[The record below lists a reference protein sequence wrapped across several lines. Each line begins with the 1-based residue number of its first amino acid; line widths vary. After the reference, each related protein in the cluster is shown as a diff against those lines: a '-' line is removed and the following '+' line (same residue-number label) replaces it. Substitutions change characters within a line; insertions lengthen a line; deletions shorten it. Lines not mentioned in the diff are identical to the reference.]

1 MLLERVEIVGF
12 RGINRLSLMLEQNN
26 VLIGE
31 NAWGKSSLLDALTLL
46 LSPEFDLYHFVRDDF
61 WFPPGDIQG
70 REHHLHIILTFRE
83 TEPGRH
89 RVRRFRPLQRCWVP
103 CDDGYHRVF
112 YRLEG
117 ELAEDD
123 SVMTLRS
130 FIDGEGEALVLEEI
144 DELARHLVRLMPVL
158 RLRDARFM
166 RRIHNGTV
174 PHSPQIEIT
183 ARQLDFLSRELVSHP
198 QNLSDGQIRQGL
210 SAMVQ
215 LLEHYFA
222 EQSSAQTR
230 HRLMRR
236 RSHDEQRS
244 WRYLDIIN
252 RMIDK
257 PGGRSHRVILLG
269 LFATLLQAKGTV
281 RLDRDARP
289 LLLIEDPE
297 TRLHPIML
305 SVAWH
310 LLNLLPLQR
319 VTTTNSG
326 ELLSLTPVEQV
337 CRLVRESTRV
347 SAWRLGPGGMNAEE
361 SRRIAFHIRFNR
373 ASSLFARCW
382 LLVEGETETWVIN
395 ELARQCGHH
404 FDAEGVKVIEFAQSG
419 LKPLIKFARR
429 MGIQWHVLVDG
440 DGEDSALLKRALAGM
455 IDLMPA
461 SMALLAPNVNSY
473 RRFQPGMYVPT
484 QASWGHN
491 NRTVAL
497 RIPCGERQNHRVEY
511 RVAGADANPYL
522 VMAAIFAGI
531 LHGLDNPQ
539 LPLQEEVEGN
549 GLEQEGLPFPIRQS
563 DALWEFMQ
571 NDHLR
576 ERLGERFCHVFHA
589 CKHDELL
596 QFERLITE
604 TEIEWMLKNA

>member
-440 DGEDSALLKRALAGM
+440 DEAGKKYAATVRGLLNNDRELERDYLTSLPALDMEHFMYRQGFDDVYHRVAQIPDNVPMNMRRVITKAIHRSSKPDLAIEVAMEAGRRGVDAVPTLLKKMFSRVLWLARGRA
-455 IDLMPA
+455 D
-461 SMALLAPNVNSY
+461 
-473 RRFQPGMYVPT
+473 
-484 QASWGHN
+484 
-491 NRTVAL
+491 
-497 RIPCGERQNHRVEY
+497 
-511 RVAGADANPYL
+511 
-522 VMAAIFAGI
+522 
-531 LHGLDNPQ
+531 
-539 LPLQEEVEGN
+539 
-549 GLEQEGLPFPIRQS
+549 
-563 DALWEFMQ
+563 
-571 NDHLR
+571 
-576 ERLGERFCHVFHA
+576 
-589 CKHDELL
+589 
-596 QFERLITE
+596 
-604 TEIEWMLKNA
+604 

>member
-373 ASSLFARCW
+373 ASSLFARCG

-440 DGEDSALLKRALAGM
+440 DEAGKKYAATVRGLLNNDRELERDHLTSLPALDMEHFMYRQGFDDVYHRVAQIPDNVPMNMRRVITKAIHRSSKPDLAIEVAMEAGRRGVDAVPTLLKKMFSRVLWLARGRA
-455 IDLMPA
+455 D
-461 SMALLAPNVNSY
+461 
-473 RRFQPGMYVPT
+473 
-484 QASWGHN
+484 
-491 NRTVAL
+491 
-497 RIPCGERQNHRVEY
+497 
-511 RVAGADANPYL
+511 
-522 VMAAIFAGI
+522 
-531 LHGLDNPQ
+531 
-539 LPLQEEVEGN
+539 
-549 GLEQEGLPFPIRQS
+549 
-563 DALWEFMQ
+563 
-571 NDHLR
+571 
-576 ERLGERFCHVFHA
+576 
-589 CKHDELL
+589 
-596 QFERLITE
+596 
-604 TEIEWMLKNA
+604 

>member
-361 SRRIAFHIRFNR
+361 SRRIAYHIRFNR

-440 DGEDSALLKRALAGM
+440 DEAGKKYAATVRGLLNNDRELERDHLTSLPALDMEHFMYRQGFDDVYHRVAQIPDNVPMNMRRVITKAIHRSSKPDLAIEVAMEAGRRGVDAVPTLLKKMFSRVLWLARGRA
-455 IDLMPA
+455 D
-461 SMALLAPNVNSY
+461 
-473 RRFQPGMYVPT
+473 
-484 QASWGHN
+484 
-491 NRTVAL
+491 
-497 RIPCGERQNHRVEY
+497 
-511 RVAGADANPYL
+511 
-522 VMAAIFAGI
+522 
-531 LHGLDNPQ
+531 
-539 LPLQEEVEGN
+539 
-549 GLEQEGLPFPIRQS
+549 
-563 DALWEFMQ
+563 
-571 NDHLR
+571 
-576 ERLGERFCHVFHA
+576 
-589 CKHDELL
+589 
-596 QFERLITE
+596 
-604 TEIEWMLKNA
+604 

>member
-1 MLLERVEIVGF
+1 
-12 RGINRLSLMLEQNN
+12 
-26 VLIGE
+26 
-31 NAWGKSSLLDALTLL
+31 
-46 LSPEFDLYHFVRDDF
+46 
-61 WFPPGDIQG
+61 
-70 REHHLHIILTFRE
+70 
-83 TEPGRH
+83 
-89 RVRRFRPLQRCWVP
+89 
-103 CDDGYHRVF
+103 
-112 YRLEG
+112 
-117 ELAEDD
+117 
-123 SVMTLRS
+123 MTLRS
-130 FIDGEGEALVLEEI
+130 FIDGEGKALELDDI

-183 ARQLDFLSRELVSHP
+183 ARQLDFLSRELVHHP
-198 QNLSDGQIRQGL
+198 QNLTDGQIRQGL

-222 EQSSAQTR
+222 EQSSAQSR

-236 RSHDEQRS
+236 HSHDEQRS

-269 LFATLLQAKGTV
+269 LFSTLLQAKGTV

-326 ELLSLTPVEQV
+326 ELLSLTPVEHV
-337 CRLVRESTRV
+337 CRLVRESSRV
-347 SAWRLGPGGMNAEE
+347 SAWRLGPGGMNAED

-429 MGIQWHVLVDG
+429 MGIEWHVLVDG
-440 DGEDSALLKRALAGM
+440 DEAGKKYAATVRSLLNDDKMLERDHLTALPAMDMEHFMYRQGFDDVYHRVAQLPMNIPMNMRRVITKAIHRSSKPDLAIEVAMEAGRRGVDAIPTLLKKCSLACYGW
-455 IDLMPA
+455 
-461 SMALLAPNVNSY
+461 
-473 RRFQPGMYVPT
+473 R
-484 QASWGHN
+484 
-491 NRTVAL
+491 
-497 RIPCGERQNHRVEY
+497 
-511 RVAGADANPYL
+511 ADAR
-522 VMAAIFAGI
+522 ISAGRCFSLSAGLSI
-531 LHGLDNPQ
+531 PAGLHLHTLN
-539 LPLQEEVEGN
+539 
-549 GLEQEGLPFPIRQS
+549 FS
-563 DALWEFMQ
+563 
-571 NDHLR
+571 
-576 ERLGERFCHVFHA
+576 
-589 CKHDELL
+589 
-596 QFERLITE
+596 
-604 TEIEWMLKNA
+604 

>member
-1 MLLERVEIVGF
+1 MHLERVEIVGF

-46 LSPEFDLYHFVRDDF
+46 LSPEFDLYHFVREDF
-61 WFPPGDIQG
+61 WFPPGDVQG
-70 REHHLHIILTFRE
+70 RERHLHIILTFRE
-83 TEPGRH
+83 NEPGRH
-89 RVRRFRPLQRCWVP
+89 RVRRYRPLSKCWVP
-103 CDDGYHRVF
+103 CDDGYQRVF

-117 ELAEDD
+117 ELADDD

-130 FIDGEGEALVLEEI
+130 FINGEGEALELEDI

-183 ARQLDFLSRELVSHP
+183 ARQLDFLSRELVHHP
-198 QNLSDGQIRQGL
+198 QNLTDGQIRQGL

-222 EQSSAQTR
+222 EQSSAQSR

-236 RSHDEQRS
+236 HSHDEQRS

-269 LFATLLQAKGTV
+269 LFSTLLQAKGTV

-326 ELLSLTPVEQV
+326 ELLSLTPVEHV
-337 CRLVRESTRV
+337 CRLVRESSRV
-347 SAWRLGPGGMNAEE
+347 SAWRLGPGGMNAED

-429 MGIQWHVLVDG
+429 MGIEWHVLVDG
-440 DGEDSALLKRALAGM
+440 DEAGKKYAATVRSLLNDDKMLERDHLTALPAMDMEHFMYRQGFDDVYHRVAQLPMNIPMNMRRVITKAIHRSSKPDLAIEVAMEAGRRGVDAIPALLKKMFSRVLWLARGRA
-455 IDLMPA
+455 D
-461 SMALLAPNVNSY
+461 
-473 RRFQPGMYVPT
+473 
-484 QASWGHN
+484 
-491 NRTVAL
+491 
-497 RIPCGERQNHRVEY
+497 
-511 RVAGADANPYL
+511 
-522 VMAAIFAGI
+522 
-531 LHGLDNPQ
+531 
-539 LPLQEEVEGN
+539 
-549 GLEQEGLPFPIRQS
+549 
-563 DALWEFMQ
+563 
-571 NDHLR
+571 
-576 ERLGERFCHVFHA
+576 
-589 CKHDELL
+589 
-596 QFERLITE
+596 
-604 TEIEWMLKNA
+604 

>member
-12 RGINRLSLMLEQNN
+12 RGINRLSFMLEQNN

-61 WFPPGDIQG
+61 WFPAGDIQG

-117 ELAEDD
+117 ELADDD

-130 FIDGEGEALVLEEI
+130 FIDGEGEALAVEDI
-144 DELARHLVRLMPVL
+144 DDLARHLVRLMPVL

-198 QNLSDGQIRQGL
+198 QNLSDGQIREGL

-269 LFATLLQAKGTV
+269 LFSTLLQAKGTV

-337 CRLVRESTRV
+337 CRLVRESSRV
-347 SAWRLGPGGMNAEE
+347 SAWRLGPGGMNAED

-440 DGEDSALLKRALAGM
+440 DEAGKKYAATVLGLLNNDRELERDHLTSLPAMDMEHFMYRQGFDDVYHRVAQIPDNVPMNMRRVITKAIHRSSKPDLAIEVAMEAGRRGVDAVPTLLKKMFSRVLWLARGRA
-455 IDLMPA
+455 D
-461 SMALLAPNVNSY
+461 
-473 RRFQPGMYVPT
+473 
-484 QASWGHN
+484 
-491 NRTVAL
+491 
-497 RIPCGERQNHRVEY
+497 
-511 RVAGADANPYL
+511 
-522 VMAAIFAGI
+522 
-531 LHGLDNPQ
+531 
-539 LPLQEEVEGN
+539 
-549 GLEQEGLPFPIRQS
+549 
-563 DALWEFMQ
+563 
-571 NDHLR
+571 
-576 ERLGERFCHVFHA
+576 
-589 CKHDELL
+589 
-596 QFERLITE
+596 
-604 TEIEWMLKNA
+604 

>member
-46 LSPEFDLYHFVRDDF
+46 LSPEFDLYHFIRDDF

-70 REHHLHIILTFRE
+70 REHHLHIILTLRE

-440 DGEDSALLKRALAGM
+440 DEAGKKYTATVRGLLNNDRELERDHLTSLPALDMEHFMYRQGFDDVYHRVAQIPDNVPMNMRRVITKAIHRSSKPDLAIEVAMEAGRRGVDAVPTLLKKMFSRVLWLARGRA
-455 IDLMPA
+455 D
-461 SMALLAPNVNSY
+461 
-473 RRFQPGMYVPT
+473 
-484 QASWGHN
+484 
-491 NRTVAL
+491 
-497 RIPCGERQNHRVEY
+497 
-511 RVAGADANPYL
+511 
-522 VMAAIFAGI
+522 
-531 LHGLDNPQ
+531 
-539 LPLQEEVEGN
+539 
-549 GLEQEGLPFPIRQS
+549 
-563 DALWEFMQ
+563 
-571 NDHLR
+571 
-576 ERLGERFCHVFHA
+576 
-589 CKHDELL
+589 
-596 QFERLITE
+596 
-604 TEIEWMLKNA
+604 

>member
-347 SAWRLGPGGMNAEE
+347 SAWRVGPGGMNAEE

-440 DGEDSALLKRALAGM
+440 DEAGEKNAATVRGLLNNDRELERDHLTSLPALDMEHFMYRQGFDDVYHRVAQIPDNVPMNMRRVITKAIHRSSKPDLAIEVAMEAGRRGVDAVPTLLKKMFSRVLWLARGRA
-455 IDLMPA
+455 D
-461 SMALLAPNVNSY
+461 
-473 RRFQPGMYVPT
+473 
-484 QASWGHN
+484 
-491 NRTVAL
+491 
-497 RIPCGERQNHRVEY
+497 
-511 RVAGADANPYL
+511 
-522 VMAAIFAGI
+522 
-531 LHGLDNPQ
+531 
-539 LPLQEEVEGN
+539 
-549 GLEQEGLPFPIRQS
+549 
-563 DALWEFMQ
+563 
-571 NDHLR
+571 
-576 ERLGERFCHVFHA
+576 
-589 CKHDELL
+589 
-596 QFERLITE
+596 
-604 TEIEWMLKNA
+604 

>member
-1 MLLERVEIVGF
+1 MHLERVEIVGF

-46 LSPEFDLYHFVRDDF
+46 LSPEFDLYHFVREDF

-83 TEPGRH
+83 NEPGRH
-89 RVRRFRPLQRCWVP
+89 RVRRYRPLSNCWVP
-103 CDDGYHRVF
+103 CDDGYQRVF

-117 ELAEDD
+117 ELADDD

-130 FIDGEGEALVLEEI
+130 FINGEGEALELDDI

-183 ARQLDFLSRELVSHP
+183 ARQLDFLSRELVHHP
-198 QNLSDGQIRQGL
+198 QNLTDGQIRQGL

-222 EQSSAQTR
+222 EQSSAQSR

-236 RSHDEQRS
+236 HSHDEQRS

-269 LFATLLQAKGTV
+269 LFSTLLQAKGTV

-326 ELLSLTPVEQV
+326 ELLSLTPVEHV
-337 CRLVRESTRV
+337 CRLVRESSRV
-347 SAWRLGPGGMNAEE
+347 SAWRLGPGGMNAED
-361 SRRIAFHIRFNR
+361 SRHIAFHIRFNR

-429 MGIQWHVLVDG
+429 MGIEWHVLVDG
-440 DGEDSALLKRALAGM
+440 DEAGKKYAATVRGLLNDDKMLERDHLTALPAMDMEHFMYRQGFDDVYHRVAQLPINIPMNMRRVITKAIHRSSKPDLAIEVAMEAGRRGVDAIPALLKKMFSRVLWLARGRA
-455 IDLMPA
+455 D
-461 SMALLAPNVNSY
+461 
-473 RRFQPGMYVPT
+473 
-484 QASWGHN
+484 
-491 NRTVAL
+491 
-497 RIPCGERQNHRVEY
+497 
-511 RVAGADANPYL
+511 
-522 VMAAIFAGI
+522 
-531 LHGLDNPQ
+531 
-539 LPLQEEVEGN
+539 
-549 GLEQEGLPFPIRQS
+549 
-563 DALWEFMQ
+563 
-571 NDHLR
+571 
-576 ERLGERFCHVFHA
+576 
-589 CKHDELL
+589 
-596 QFERLITE
+596 
-604 TEIEWMLKNA
+604 

>member
-440 DGEDSALLKRALAGM
+440 DEAGKKYAATVRGLLNNDRELERDHLTSLPALDMEHFMYRQGFDDVYHRVAQIPDNVPMNMRRVITKAIHRSSKPDLAIEVAMEASRRGVDAVPTLLKKMFSRVLWLARGRA
-455 IDLMPA
+455 D
-461 SMALLAPNVNSY
+461 
-473 RRFQPGMYVPT
+473 
-484 QASWGHN
+484 
-491 NRTVAL
+491 
-497 RIPCGERQNHRVEY
+497 
-511 RVAGADANPYL
+511 
-522 VMAAIFAGI
+522 
-531 LHGLDNPQ
+531 
-539 LPLQEEVEGN
+539 
-549 GLEQEGLPFPIRQS
+549 
-563 DALWEFMQ
+563 
-571 NDHLR
+571 
-576 ERLGERFCHVFHA
+576 
-589 CKHDELL
+589 
-596 QFERLITE
+596 
-604 TEIEWMLKNA
+604 

>member
-1 MLLERVEIVGF
+1 MILERVEIVGF

-46 LSPEFDLYHFVRDDF
+46 LAPDASLYHFVREDF
-61 WFPPGDIQG
+61 WFPPGDVRG

-83 TEPGRH
+83 GEPGHRH
-89 RVRRFRPLQRCWVP
+89 ARRYRPLSDCWVP
-103 CDDGYHRVF
+103 GNDGHHRIF

-117 ELAEDD
+117 ELADDD
-123 SVMTLRS
+123 SVMTLRG
-130 FIDGEGEALVLEEI
+130 FLDAHGQARALDDI

-166 RRIHNGTV
+166 RRIRNGSV
-174 PHSPQIEIT
+174 PEVPEVEVT
-183 ARQLDFLSRELVSHP
+183 ARQLDFLARELVSRP
-198 QNLSDGQIRQGL
+198 QNLTDGQIRHGL
-210 SAMVQ
+210 TAMVQ

-222 EQSSAQTR
+222 EQGSSQAR
-230 HRLMRR
+230 HRLLRR
-236 RSHDEQRS
+236 HSHDEQRS

-269 LFATLLQAKGTV
+269 LFSTLLQAKGSV

-319 VTTTNSG
+319 VATTNSG
-326 ELLSLTPVEQV
+326 ELLSLTPVEHV
-337 CRLVRESTRV
+337 CRLVRESSRV
-347 SAWRLGPGGMNAEE
+347 AAWRLGPGGLNAED
-361 SRRIAFHIRFNR
+361 SRRITFHIRANR
-373 ASSLFARCW
+373 PSSLFARCW

-429 MGIQWHVLVDG
+429 MGIEWHVLVDG
-440 DGEDSALLKRALAGM
+440 DEAGKKYAATTRSLLNGESDRERDHLTALPALDM
-455 IDLMPA
+455 EHFM
-461 SMALLAPNVNSY
+461 Y
-473 RRFQPGMYVPT
+473 RQGFADVY
-484 QASWGHN
+484 
-491 NRTVAL
+491 
-497 RIPCGERQNHRVEY
+497 HRV
-511 RVAGADANPYL
+511 A
-522 VMAAIFAGI
+522 
-531 LHGLDNPQ
+531 Q
-539 LPLQEEVEGN
+539 LPENVPMNMRRVIIKAIHRSSKPDLAIEVAMEAGRR
-549 GLEQEGLPFPIRQS
+549 GVEAVPPLLRKMFSRV
-563 DALWEFMQ
+563 LWLARGRA
-571 NDHLR
+571 D
-576 ERLGERFCHVFHA
+576 
-589 CKHDELL
+589 
-596 QFERLITE
+596 
-604 TEIEWMLKNA
+604 

>member
-46 LSPEFDLYHFVRDDF
+46 LSPEFDLYHFIRDDF

-70 REHHLHIILTFRE
+70 REHHLHIILTLRE

-440 DGEDSALLKRALAGM
+440 DEAGKKYAATVRGLLNNDRELERDHLTSLPALDMEHFMYRQGFDDVYHRVAQIPDNVPMNMRRVITKAIHRSSKPDLAIEVAMEAGRRGVDAVPTLLKKMFSRVLWLARGRA
-455 IDLMPA
+455 D
-461 SMALLAPNVNSY
+461 
-473 RRFQPGMYVPT
+473 
-484 QASWGHN
+484 
-491 NRTVAL
+491 
-497 RIPCGERQNHRVEY
+497 
-511 RVAGADANPYL
+511 
-522 VMAAIFAGI
+522 
-531 LHGLDNPQ
+531 
-539 LPLQEEVEGN
+539 
-549 GLEQEGLPFPIRQS
+549 
-563 DALWEFMQ
+563 
-571 NDHLR
+571 
-576 ERLGERFCHVFHA
+576 
-589 CKHDELL
+589 
-596 QFERLITE
+596 
-604 TEIEWMLKNA
+604 

>member
-269 LFATLLQAKGTV
+269 LFATFLQAKGTV

-440 DGEDSALLKRALAGM
+440 DEAGKKYAATVRGLLNNDRELERDHLTSLPALDMEHFMYRQGFDDVYHRVAQIPDNVPMNMRRVITKAIHRSSKPDLAIEVAMEAGRRGVDAVPTLLKKMFSRVLWLARGRA
-455 IDLMPA
+455 D
-461 SMALLAPNVNSY
+461 
-473 RRFQPGMYVPT
+473 
-484 QASWGHN
+484 
-491 NRTVAL
+491 
-497 RIPCGERQNHRVEY
+497 
-511 RVAGADANPYL
+511 
-522 VMAAIFAGI
+522 
-531 LHGLDNPQ
+531 
-539 LPLQEEVEGN
+539 
-549 GLEQEGLPFPIRQS
+549 
-563 DALWEFMQ
+563 
-571 NDHLR
+571 
-576 ERLGERFCHVFHA
+576 
-589 CKHDELL
+589 
-596 QFERLITE
+596 
-604 TEIEWMLKNA
+604 

>member
-198 QNLSDGQIRQGL
+198 QHLSDGQIRQGL

-347 SAWRLGPGGMNAEE
+347 SAWRLGPGGMNAED

-440 DGEDSALLKRALAGM
+440 DEAGKKYAATVLGLLNNDRELERDHLTSLPALDMEHFMYRQGFDDVYHRVAQIPDNVPMNMRRVITKAIHRSSKPDLAIEVAMEAGRRGVDAVPTLLKKMFSRVLWLARGRA
-455 IDLMPA
+455 D
-461 SMALLAPNVNSY
+461 
-473 RRFQPGMYVPT
+473 
-484 QASWGHN
+484 
-491 NRTVAL
+491 
-497 RIPCGERQNHRVEY
+497 
-511 RVAGADANPYL
+511 
-522 VMAAIFAGI
+522 
-531 LHGLDNPQ
+531 
-539 LPLQEEVEGN
+539 
-549 GLEQEGLPFPIRQS
+549 
-563 DALWEFMQ
+563 
-571 NDHLR
+571 
-576 ERLGERFCHVFHA
+576 
-589 CKHDELL
+589 
-596 QFERLITE
+596 
-604 TEIEWMLKNA
+604 

>member
-257 PGGRSHRVILLG
+257 PGGRSHRVILLE

-440 DGEDSALLKRALAGM
+440 DEAGKKYAATVRGLLNNDRELERDHLTSLPALDMEHFMYRQGFDDVYHRVAQIPDNVPMNMRRVITKAIHRSSKPDLAIEVAMEAGRRGVDAVPTLLKKMFSRVLWLARGRA
-455 IDLMPA
+455 D
-461 SMALLAPNVNSY
+461 
-473 RRFQPGMYVPT
+473 
-484 QASWGHN
+484 
-491 NRTVAL
+491 
-497 RIPCGERQNHRVEY
+497 
-511 RVAGADANPYL
+511 
-522 VMAAIFAGI
+522 
-531 LHGLDNPQ
+531 
-539 LPLQEEVEGN
+539 
-549 GLEQEGLPFPIRQS
+549 
-563 DALWEFMQ
+563 
-571 NDHLR
+571 
-576 ERLGERFCHVFHA
+576 
-589 CKHDELL
+589 
-596 QFERLITE
+596 
-604 TEIEWMLKNA
+604 

>member
-404 FDAEGVKVIEFAQSG
+404 FDAEGVKVIEFAQSS

-440 DGEDSALLKRALAGM
+440 DEAGKKYAATVRGLLNNDRELERDHLTSLPALDMEHFMYRQGFDDVYHRVAQIPDNVPMNMRRVITKAIHRSSKPDLAIEVAMEAGRRGVDAVPTLLKKMFSRVLWLARGRA
-455 IDLMPA
+455 D
-461 SMALLAPNVNSY
+461 
-473 RRFQPGMYVPT
+473 
-484 QASWGHN
+484 
-491 NRTVAL
+491 
-497 RIPCGERQNHRVEY
+497 
-511 RVAGADANPYL
+511 
-522 VMAAIFAGI
+522 
-531 LHGLDNPQ
+531 
-539 LPLQEEVEGN
+539 
-549 GLEQEGLPFPIRQS
+549 
-563 DALWEFMQ
+563 
-571 NDHLR
+571 
-576 ERLGERFCHVFHA
+576 
-589 CKHDELL
+589 
-596 QFERLITE
+596 
-604 TEIEWMLKNA
+604 

>member
-61 WFPPGDIQG
+61 WFPAGDIQG

-117 ELAEDD
+117 ELVDDD

-130 FIDGEGEALVLEEI
+130 FIDGEGEALALEDI

-198 QNLSDGQIRQGL
+198 QNLSDGQIREGL

-337 CRLVRESTRV
+337 CRLVRESARV

-440 DGEDSALLKRALAGM
+440 DEAGKKYAATVRGLLNNDRELERDHLTTLPALDMEHFMYRQGFDDVYHRVAQIPDNVPMNMRRVITKAIHRSSKPDLAIEVAMEAGRRGVDAVPTLLKKMFSRVLWLARGRA
-455 IDLMPA
+455 D
-461 SMALLAPNVNSY
+461 
-473 RRFQPGMYVPT
+473 
-484 QASWGHN
+484 
-491 NRTVAL
+491 
-497 RIPCGERQNHRVEY
+497 
-511 RVAGADANPYL
+511 
-522 VMAAIFAGI
+522 
-531 LHGLDNPQ
+531 
-539 LPLQEEVEGN
+539 
-549 GLEQEGLPFPIRQS
+549 
-563 DALWEFMQ
+563 
-571 NDHLR
+571 
-576 ERLGERFCHVFHA
+576 
-589 CKHDELL
+589 
-596 QFERLITE
+596 
-604 TEIEWMLKNA
+604 

>member
-257 PGGRSHRVILLG
+257 PDGRSHRVILLG

-440 DGEDSALLKRALAGM
+440 DEAGKKYAATVRGLLNNDRELERDHLTSLPALDMEHFMYRQGFDDVYHRVAQIPDNVPMNMRRVITKAIHRSSKPDLAIEVAMEAGRRGVDAVPTLLKKMFSRVLWLARGRA
-455 IDLMPA
+455 D
-461 SMALLAPNVNSY
+461 
-473 RRFQPGMYVPT
+473 
-484 QASWGHN
+484 
-491 NRTVAL
+491 
-497 RIPCGERQNHRVEY
+497 
-511 RVAGADANPYL
+511 
-522 VMAAIFAGI
+522 
-531 LHGLDNPQ
+531 
-539 LPLQEEVEGN
+539 
-549 GLEQEGLPFPIRQS
+549 
-563 DALWEFMQ
+563 
-571 NDHLR
+571 
-576 ERLGERFCHVFHA
+576 
-589 CKHDELL
+589 
-596 QFERLITE
+596 
-604 TEIEWMLKNA
+604 

>member
-1 MLLERVEIVGF
+1 MHLERVEIVGF

-83 TEPGRH
+83 NEPGRH
-89 RVRRFRPLQRCWVP
+89 RVRRFRPLSDCWVP
-103 CDDGYHRVF
+103 CDDGYQRIF

-117 ELAEDD
+117 ELADDD

-130 FIDGEGEALVLEEI
+130 FINCEGEALELQDI
-144 DELARHLVRLMPVL
+144 DDLARHLVRLMPVL

-183 ARQLDFLSRELVSHP
+183 ARQLDFLSRELVNHP
-198 QNLSDGQIRQGL
+198 QNLTDGQIREGL

-222 EQSSAQTR
+222 EQSSAQSR
-230 HRLMRR
+230 NRLMRR

-269 LFATLLQAKGTV
+269 LFSTLLQAKGTV

-337 CRLVRESTRV
+337 CRLVRESSRV
-347 SAWRLGPGGMNAEE
+347 SAWRLGPGGMNAED

-429 MGIQWHVLVDG
+429 MGIEWHVLVDG
-440 DGEDSALLKRALAGM
+440 DEAGKKYAATVRGLLNNDNELERVHLTMLPAMDMEHFMYRQGFDDVYHRVAQIPENMPMNMRRVITKAIHRSSKPDLAIEVAMEAGRRGVDAVPTLLKKMFSRVLWLARGRA
-455 IDLMPA
+455 D
-461 SMALLAPNVNSY
+461 
-473 RRFQPGMYVPT
+473 
-484 QASWGHN
+484 
-491 NRTVAL
+491 
-497 RIPCGERQNHRVEY
+497 
-511 RVAGADANPYL
+511 
-522 VMAAIFAGI
+522 
-531 LHGLDNPQ
+531 
-539 LPLQEEVEGN
+539 
-549 GLEQEGLPFPIRQS
+549 
-563 DALWEFMQ
+563 
-571 NDHLR
+571 
-576 ERLGERFCHVFHA
+576 
-589 CKHDELL
+589 
-596 QFERLITE
+596 
-604 TEIEWMLKNA
+604 

>member
-337 CRLVRESTRV
+337 CRLVRESMRV

-440 DGEDSALLKRALAGM
+440 DEAGKKYAATVRGLLNNDRELERDHLTSLPALDMEHFMYRQGFDDVYHRVAQIPDNVPMNMRRVITKAIHRSSKPDLAIEVAMEAGRRGVDAVPTLLKKMFSRVLWLARGRA
-455 IDLMPA
+455 D
-461 SMALLAPNVNSY
+461 
-473 RRFQPGMYVPT
+473 
-484 QASWGHN
+484 
-491 NRTVAL
+491 
-497 RIPCGERQNHRVEY
+497 
-511 RVAGADANPYL
+511 
-522 VMAAIFAGI
+522 
-531 LHGLDNPQ
+531 
-539 LPLQEEVEGN
+539 
-549 GLEQEGLPFPIRQS
+549 
-563 DALWEFMQ
+563 
-571 NDHLR
+571 
-576 ERLGERFCHVFHA
+576 
-589 CKHDELL
+589 
-596 QFERLITE
+596 
-604 TEIEWMLKNA
+604 

>member
-117 ELAEDD
+117 ELAEDE

-419 LKPLIKFARR
+419 LKPLIKFACR

-440 DGEDSALLKRALAGM
+440 DEAGKKYAATVRGLLNNDRELERDHLTSLPALDMEHFMYRQGFDDVYHRVAQIPDNVPMNMRRVITKAIHRSSKPDLAIEVAMEAGRRGVDAVPTLLKKMFSRVLWLARGRA
-455 IDLMPA
+455 D
-461 SMALLAPNVNSY
+461 
-473 RRFQPGMYVPT
+473 
-484 QASWGHN
+484 
-491 NRTVAL
+491 
-497 RIPCGERQNHRVEY
+497 
-511 RVAGADANPYL
+511 
-522 VMAAIFAGI
+522 
-531 LHGLDNPQ
+531 
-539 LPLQEEVEGN
+539 
-549 GLEQEGLPFPIRQS
+549 
-563 DALWEFMQ
+563 
-571 NDHLR
+571 
-576 ERLGERFCHVFHA
+576 
-589 CKHDELL
+589 
-596 QFERLITE
+596 
-604 TEIEWMLKNA
+604 

>member
-1 MLLERVEIVGF
+1 MHLERVEIVGF

-83 TEPGRH
+83 NEPGRH
-89 RVRRFRPLQRCWVP
+89 RVRRFRPLSDCWVP
-103 CDDGYHRVF
+103 CEDGYQRIF

-117 ELAEDD
+117 ELADDD

-130 FIDGEGEALVLEEI
+130 FINCEGEALELQDI
-144 DELARHLVRLMPVL
+144 DDLARHLVRLMPVL

-183 ARQLDFLSRELVSHP
+183 ARQLDFLSRELVNHP
-198 QNLSDGQIRQGL
+198 QNLTDGQIREGL

-222 EQSSAQTR
+222 EQSSAQSR
-230 HRLMRR
+230 NRLMRR

-269 LFATLLQAKGTV
+269 LFSTLLQAKGTV

-337 CRLVRESTRV
+337 CRLVRESSRV
-347 SAWRLGPGGMNAEE
+347 SAWRLGPGGMNAED

-429 MGIQWHVLVDG
+429 MGIEWHVLVDG
-440 DGEDSALLKRALAGM
+440 DEAGKKYAATVRGLLNNDNELERVHLTMLPAMDMEHFMYRQGFDDVYHRVAQIPENMPMNMRRVITKAIHRSSKPDLAIEVAMEAGRRGVDAVPTLLKKMFSRVLWLARGRA
-455 IDLMPA
+455 D
-461 SMALLAPNVNSY
+461 
-473 RRFQPGMYVPT
+473 
-484 QASWGHN
+484 
-491 NRTVAL
+491 
-497 RIPCGERQNHRVEY
+497 
-511 RVAGADANPYL
+511 
-522 VMAAIFAGI
+522 
-531 LHGLDNPQ
+531 
-539 LPLQEEVEGN
+539 
-549 GLEQEGLPFPIRQS
+549 
-563 DALWEFMQ
+563 
-571 NDHLR
+571 
-576 ERLGERFCHVFHA
+576 
-589 CKHDELL
+589 
-596 QFERLITE
+596 
-604 TEIEWMLKNA
+604 

>member
-440 DGEDSALLKRALAGM
+440 DEAGKKYAATVRGLLNNDRELERDHLTSLPALDMEHFMYRQGFDDVYHRVAQIPDNVPMNMRRVNTKAIHRSSKPDLAIEVAMEAGRRGVDAVPTLLKKMFSRVLWLARGRA
-455 IDLMPA
+455 D
-461 SMALLAPNVNSY
+461 
-473 RRFQPGMYVPT
+473 
-484 QASWGHN
+484 
-491 NRTVAL
+491 
-497 RIPCGERQNHRVEY
+497 
-511 RVAGADANPYL
+511 
-522 VMAAIFAGI
+522 
-531 LHGLDNPQ
+531 
-539 LPLQEEVEGN
+539 
-549 GLEQEGLPFPIRQS
+549 
-563 DALWEFMQ
+563 
-571 NDHLR
+571 
-576 ERLGERFCHVFHA
+576 
-589 CKHDELL
+589 
-596 QFERLITE
+596 
-604 TEIEWMLKNA
+604 

>member
-130 FIDGEGEALVLEEI
+130 FIDGKGEALVLEEI

-440 DGEDSALLKRALAGM
+440 DEAGKKYAATVRGLLNNDRELERDHLTSLPALDMEHFMYRQGFDDVYHRVAQIPDNVPMNMRRVITKAIHRSSKPDLAIEVAMEAGRRGVDAVPTLLKKMFSRVLWLARGRA
-455 IDLMPA
+455 D
-461 SMALLAPNVNSY
+461 
-473 RRFQPGMYVPT
+473 
-484 QASWGHN
+484 
-491 NRTVAL
+491 
-497 RIPCGERQNHRVEY
+497 
-511 RVAGADANPYL
+511 
-522 VMAAIFAGI
+522 
-531 LHGLDNPQ
+531 
-539 LPLQEEVEGN
+539 
-549 GLEQEGLPFPIRQS
+549 
-563 DALWEFMQ
+563 
-571 NDHLR
+571 
-576 ERLGERFCHVFHA
+576 
-589 CKHDELL
+589 
-596 QFERLITE
+596 
-604 TEIEWMLKNA
+604 

>member
-89 RVRRFRPLQRCWVP
+89 RVRRFRPLQRSWVP

-440 DGEDSALLKRALAGM
+440 DEAGKKYAATVRGLLNNDRELERDHLTSLPALDMEHFMYRQGFDDVYHRVAQIPDNVPMNMRRVITKAIHRSSKPDLAIEVAMEAGRRGVDAVPTLLKKMFSRVLWLARGRA
-455 IDLMPA
+455 D
-461 SMALLAPNVNSY
+461 
-473 RRFQPGMYVPT
+473 
-484 QASWGHN
+484 
-491 NRTVAL
+491 
-497 RIPCGERQNHRVEY
+497 
-511 RVAGADANPYL
+511 
-522 VMAAIFAGI
+522 
-531 LHGLDNPQ
+531 
-539 LPLQEEVEGN
+539 
-549 GLEQEGLPFPIRQS
+549 
-563 DALWEFMQ
+563 
-571 NDHLR
+571 
-576 ERLGERFCHVFHA
+576 
-589 CKHDELL
+589 
-596 QFERLITE
+596 
-604 TEIEWMLKNA
+604 

>member
-319 VTTTNSG
+319 VSTTNSG

-440 DGEDSALLKRALAGM
+440 DEAGKKYAATVRGLLNNDRELERDHLTSLPALDMEHFMYRQGFDDVYHRVAQIPDNVPMNMRRVITKAIHRSSKPDLAIEVAMEAGRRGVDAVPTLLKKMFSRVLWLARGRA
-455 IDLMPA
+455 D
-461 SMALLAPNVNSY
+461 
-473 RRFQPGMYVPT
+473 
-484 QASWGHN
+484 
-491 NRTVAL
+491 
-497 RIPCGERQNHRVEY
+497 
-511 RVAGADANPYL
+511 
-522 VMAAIFAGI
+522 
-531 LHGLDNPQ
+531 
-539 LPLQEEVEGN
+539 
-549 GLEQEGLPFPIRQS
+549 
-563 DALWEFMQ
+563 
-571 NDHLR
+571 
-576 ERLGERFCHVFHA
+576 
-589 CKHDELL
+589 
-596 QFERLITE
+596 
-604 TEIEWMLKNA
+604 

>member
-12 RGINRLSLMLEQNN
+12 RGINRLSLMLEHNN

-46 LSPEFDLYHFVRDDF
+46 LSPESDLYHFVREDF
-61 WFPPGDIQG
+61 WFPPGDLLG

-83 TEPGRH
+83 AEPGRH
-89 RVRRFRPLQRCWVP
+89 RVRRYRPLADCWVP
-103 CDDGYHRVF
+103 CQDNYQRIF

-117 ELAEDD
+117 ELADDD
-123 SVMTLRS
+123 SVLTLRG
-130 FIDGEGEALVLEEI
+130 FLDNHGNPLPLADI

-166 RRIHNGTV
+166 RRIRNGTV
-174 PHSPQIEIT
+174 PNMPDVEVT
-183 ARQLDFLSRELVSHP
+183 ARELDYLARELVARP
-198 QNLSDGQIRQGL
+198 QNLTDGQIRQGL

-215 LLEHYFA
+215 LLEHYFT
-222 EQSSAQTR
+222 EQGTSPVR
-230 HRLMRR
+230 NRLMRR

-252 RMIDK
+252 RMIDR

-269 LFATLLQAKGTV
+269 LFSTLLQAKGTV

-289 LLLIEDPE
+289 LLLVEDPE

-319 VTTTNSG
+319 ITTTNSG
-326 ELLSLTPVEQV
+326 ELLSLTPVEHV
-337 CRLVRESTRV
+337 CRLVRESSRV
-347 SAWRLGPGGMNAEE
+347 TAFRLGPGGMNAED

-404 FDAEGVKVIEFAQSG
+404 FDAEGIKVIEFAQSG

-429 MGIQWHVLVDG
+429 MGIEWHVLVDG
-440 DGEDSALLKRALAGM
+440 DEAGKKYAATVRGL
-455 IDLMPA
+455 INNDKEEEREHLTTLPA
-461 SMALLAPNVNSY
+461 MDMEHFMY
-473 RRFQPGMYVPT
+473 RQGFADVF
-484 QASWGHN
+484 
-491 NRTVAL
+491 
-497 RIPCGERQNHRVEY
+497 HRVAMIPENAPMNIR
-511 RVAGADANPYL
+511 RVIVKAIHRSSKPDLAIEVAMEAGRRGVEAVPPLLRKMFSRVLWLARGRAD
-522 VMAAIFAGI
+522 
-531 LHGLDNPQ
+531 
-539 LPLQEEVEGN
+539 
-549 GLEQEGLPFPIRQS
+549 
-563 DALWEFMQ
+563 
-571 NDHLR
+571 
-576 ERLGERFCHVFHA
+576 
-589 CKHDELL
+589 
-596 QFERLITE
+596 
-604 TEIEWMLKNA
+604 

>member
-61 WFPPGDIQG
+61 WFPAGDIQG

-117 ELAEDD
+117 ELADDD

-130 FIDGEGEALVLEEI
+130 FIDGEGEALALEDI

-337 CRLVRESTRV
+337 CRLVRESSRV

-440 DGEDSALLKRALAGM
+440 DEAGKKYAATVRGLLNNDRELERDHLTALPALDMEHFMYRQGFDDVYHRVAQIPDNVPMNMRRVITKAIHRSSKPDLAIEVAMEAGRRGVDAVPTLLKKMFSRVLWMARGRA
-455 IDLMPA
+455 D
-461 SMALLAPNVNSY
+461 
-473 RRFQPGMYVPT
+473 
-484 QASWGHN
+484 
-491 NRTVAL
+491 
-497 RIPCGERQNHRVEY
+497 
-511 RVAGADANPYL
+511 
-522 VMAAIFAGI
+522 
-531 LHGLDNPQ
+531 
-539 LPLQEEVEGN
+539 
-549 GLEQEGLPFPIRQS
+549 
-563 DALWEFMQ
+563 
-571 NDHLR
+571 
-576 ERLGERFCHVFHA
+576 
-589 CKHDELL
+589 
-596 QFERLITE
+596 
-604 TEIEWMLKNA
+604 

>member
-166 RRIHNGTV
+166 RRIHNGTI

-440 DGEDSALLKRALAGM
+440 DEAGKKYAATVRGLLNNDRELERDHLTSLPALDMEHFMYRQGFDDVYHRVAQIPDNVPMNMRRVITKAIHRSSKPDLAIEVAMEAGRRGVDAVPTLLKKMFSRVLWLARGRA
-455 IDLMPA
+455 D
-461 SMALLAPNVNSY
+461 
-473 RRFQPGMYVPT
+473 
-484 QASWGHN
+484 
-491 NRTVAL
+491 
-497 RIPCGERQNHRVEY
+497 
-511 RVAGADANPYL
+511 
-522 VMAAIFAGI
+522 
-531 LHGLDNPQ
+531 
-539 LPLQEEVEGN
+539 
-549 GLEQEGLPFPIRQS
+549 
-563 DALWEFMQ
+563 
-571 NDHLR
+571 
-576 ERLGERFCHVFHA
+576 
-589 CKHDELL
+589 
-596 QFERLITE
+596 
-604 TEIEWMLKNA
+604 

>member
-440 DGEDSALLKRALAGM
+440 DEAGKKYAATVRGLLNNDRELERDHLTSLPALDMEHFMYRQGFDDVYHRVAQIPDNVPMNMRRVITKAIHRSSKPDLVIEVAMEAGRRGVDAVPTLLKKMFSRVLWLARGRA
-455 IDLMPA
+455 D
-461 SMALLAPNVNSY
+461 
-473 RRFQPGMYVPT
+473 
-484 QASWGHN
+484 
-491 NRTVAL
+491 
-497 RIPCGERQNHRVEY
+497 
-511 RVAGADANPYL
+511 
-522 VMAAIFAGI
+522 
-531 LHGLDNPQ
+531 
-539 LPLQEEVEGN
+539 
-549 GLEQEGLPFPIRQS
+549 
-563 DALWEFMQ
+563 
-571 NDHLR
+571 
-576 ERLGERFCHVFHA
+576 
-589 CKHDELL
+589 
-596 QFERLITE
+596 
-604 TEIEWMLKNA
+604 

>member
-1 MLLERVEIVGF
+1 MHLERVEIVGF

-83 TEPGRH
+83 NEPGRH
-89 RVRRFRPLQRCWVP
+89 RVRRFRPLSDCWVP
-103 CDDGYHRVF
+103 CDDGYQRIF

-117 ELAEDD
+117 ELADD
-123 SVMTLRS
+123 GSVMTLRS
-130 FIDGEGEALVLEEI
+130 FINCQGEALEMQDI

-183 ARQLDFLSRELVSHP
+183 ARQLDFLSRELVNHP
-198 QNLSDGQIRQGL
+198 QNLTDGQIREGL

-222 EQSSAQTR
+222 EQSSAQSR
-230 HRLMRR
+230 NRLMRR

-269 LFATLLQAKGTV
+269 LFSTLLQAKGTV

-337 CRLVRESTRV
+337 CRLVRESSRV
-347 SAWRLGPGGMNAEE
+347 SAWRLGPGGMNAED

-429 MGIQWHVLVDG
+429 MGIEWHVLIDG
-440 DGEDSALLKRALAGM
+440 DEAGKKYAATVRGLLNNDNELERVHLTMLPAMDMEHFMYRQGFDDVYHRVAQIPDNMPMNMRRVITKAIHRSSKPDLAIEVAMEAGRRGVDAVPTLLKKMFSRVLWLARGRA
-455 IDLMPA
+455 D
-461 SMALLAPNVNSY
+461 
-473 RRFQPGMYVPT
+473 
-484 QASWGHN
+484 
-491 NRTVAL
+491 
-497 RIPCGERQNHRVEY
+497 
-511 RVAGADANPYL
+511 
-522 VMAAIFAGI
+522 
-531 LHGLDNPQ
+531 
-539 LPLQEEVEGN
+539 
-549 GLEQEGLPFPIRQS
+549 
-563 DALWEFMQ
+563 
-571 NDHLR
+571 
-576 ERLGERFCHVFHA
+576 
-589 CKHDELL
+589 
-596 QFERLITE
+596 
-604 TEIEWMLKNA
+604 

>member
-117 ELAEDD
+117 ELADDD

-130 FIDGEGEALVLEEI
+130 FIDGEGEALAVEDI
-144 DELARHLVRLMPVL
+144 DDLARHLVRLMPVL

-198 QNLSDGQIRQGL
+198 QNLSDGQIREGL

-269 LFATLLQAKGTV
+269 LFSTLLQAKGTV

-337 CRLVRESTRV
+337 CRLVRESSRV
-347 SAWRLGPGGMNAEE
+347 SAWRLGPGGMSAED

-440 DGEDSALLKRALAGM
+440 DEAGKKYAATVLGLLNNDRELERDHLTSLPAMDMEHFMYRQGFDDVYHRVAQIPDNVPMNMRRVITKAIHRSSKPDLAIEVAMEAGRRGVDAVPTLLKKMFSRVLWLARGRA
-455 IDLMPA
+455 D
-461 SMALLAPNVNSY
+461 
-473 RRFQPGMYVPT
+473 
-484 QASWGHN
+484 
-491 NRTVAL
+491 
-497 RIPCGERQNHRVEY
+497 
-511 RVAGADANPYL
+511 
-522 VMAAIFAGI
+522 
-531 LHGLDNPQ
+531 
-539 LPLQEEVEGN
+539 
-549 GLEQEGLPFPIRQS
+549 
-563 DALWEFMQ
+563 
-571 NDHLR
+571 
-576 ERLGERFCHVFHA
+576 
-589 CKHDELL
+589 
-596 QFERLITE
+596 
-604 TEIEWMLKNA
+604 

>member
-1 MLLERVEIVGF
+1 MHLERVEIVGF

-46 LSPEFDLYHFVRDDF
+46 LSPEFDLYHFVREDF

-83 TEPGRH
+83 NEPGRH
-89 RVRRFRPLQRCWVP
+89 RVRRYRPLSSCWVP
-103 CDDGYHRVF
+103 CDDCYQRVF

-117 ELAEDD
+117 ELADDD

-130 FIDGEGEALVLEEI
+130 FIDGEGKALELDDI

-183 ARQLDFLSRELVSHP
+183 ARQLDFLSRELVHHP
-198 QNLSDGQIRQGL
+198 QNLTDGQIRQGL

-222 EQSSAQTR
+222 EQSSAQSR

-236 RSHDEQRS
+236 HSHDEQRS

-269 LFATLLQAKGTV
+269 LFSTLLQAKGTV

-326 ELLSLTPVEQV
+326 ELLSLTPVEHV
-337 CRLVRESTRV
+337 CRLVRESSRV
-347 SAWRLGPGGMNAEE
+347 SAWRLGPGGMNAED

-429 MGIQWHVLVDG
+429 MGIEWHVLVDG
-440 DGEDSALLKRALAGM
+440 DEAGKKYAATVRSLLNDDKMLERDHLTALPAMDMEHFMYRQGFDDVYHRVAQLPMNIPMNMRRVITKAIHRSSKPDLAIEVAMEAGRRGVDAIPTLLKKMFSRVLWLARGRA
-455 IDLMPA
+455 D
-461 SMALLAPNVNSY
+461 
-473 RRFQPGMYVPT
+473 
-484 QASWGHN
+484 
-491 NRTVAL
+491 
-497 RIPCGERQNHRVEY
+497 
-511 RVAGADANPYL
+511 
-522 VMAAIFAGI
+522 
-531 LHGLDNPQ
+531 
-539 LPLQEEVEGN
+539 
-549 GLEQEGLPFPIRQS
+549 
-563 DALWEFMQ
+563 
-571 NDHLR
+571 
-576 ERLGERFCHVFHA
+576 
-589 CKHDELL
+589 
-596 QFERLITE
+596 
-604 TEIEWMLKNA
+604 